1 MSSLE
6 GINGLLPPVALGVLG
21 GTTFFS
27 SGLGTGTGGEG
38 FFFSSG
44 FYTAVSGRIFLG
56 APTTAVKPPAASLC
70 FKDLAMGSSSSL
82 STGFFAIFFSSIGYY
97 LSTLAVCGRGT

>member
-1 MSSLE
+1 LE
-6 GINGLLPPVALGVLG
+6 GINGLFPPVALGVFG

-27 SGLGTGTGGEG
+27 SGLGTGTGA

-44 FYTAVSGRIFLG
+44 FYTAVSGRVFFG
-56 APTTAVKPPAASLC
+56 PPTTAVKPPAASLC

-82 STGFFAIFFSSIGYY
+82 SAGFFAIFFSSIGYY